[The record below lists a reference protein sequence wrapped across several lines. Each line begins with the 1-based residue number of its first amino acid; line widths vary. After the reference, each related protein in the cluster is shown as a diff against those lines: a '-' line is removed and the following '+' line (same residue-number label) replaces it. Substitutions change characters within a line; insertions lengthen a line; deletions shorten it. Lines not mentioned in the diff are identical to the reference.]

1 MELIIRAIFIF
12 TGGEAGG
19 VGRGCTEGVMSTE
32 GTGRVAE
39 KALSR
44 WMLMGVCVCVC
55 VCVCVYVWGGGGV
68 VGGEALEQ
76 ACRPL

>member
-55 VCVCVYVWGGGGV
+55 VYVWGGGGV
-68 VGGEALEQ
+68 DGGEALEQ